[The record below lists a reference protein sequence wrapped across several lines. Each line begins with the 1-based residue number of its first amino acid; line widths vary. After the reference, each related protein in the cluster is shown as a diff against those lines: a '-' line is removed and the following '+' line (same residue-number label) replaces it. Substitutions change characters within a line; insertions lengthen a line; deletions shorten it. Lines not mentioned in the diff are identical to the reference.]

1 MSYDVETCVKRGIS
15 KEIGCKAPWDTW
27 SPTSAKVCNSL
38 ENLEKYLNME
48 KKILESEKRIIFN
61 ISNCLL
67 GLHKMRF
74 ISNNDP
80 KKMGS
85 MVQN

>member
-1 MSYDVETCVKRGIS
+1 MSYDVETCVMRGIS

-27 SPTSAKVCNSL
+27 SPTSAKVCNLL

-48 KKILESEKRIIFN
+48 KKIMESEKRIIFN
-61 ISNCLL
+61 ITNCL
-67 GLHKMRF
+67 GLPKMKL
-74 ISNNDP
+74 ILYNDP

-85 MVQN
+85 KVQN